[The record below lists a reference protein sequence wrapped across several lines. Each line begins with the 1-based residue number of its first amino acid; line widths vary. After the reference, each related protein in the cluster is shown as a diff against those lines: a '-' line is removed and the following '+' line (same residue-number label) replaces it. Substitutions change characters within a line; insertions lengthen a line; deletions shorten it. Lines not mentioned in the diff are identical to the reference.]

1 MLDTERLFADADRRQ
16 RLTKDDI
23 FSVLSNR
30 RRRLVLHH
38 LHRGSG
44 TVSVRELSKQVA
56 AWENGVEMEDLT
68 YKQRKRVYT
77 SLHQTHLPK
86 LDDEGVVVY
95 DRDGGSVNL
104 TDRAAELEPYLQVQS
119 EPVAS
124 WPLYYL
130 ALSGLSVLVVTFAW
144 TGLFPFPLLSDIA
157 YAALV
162 TGLFAASAV
171 VHAYQTRSATVDADA
186 EPPDSARPSRTRA
199 DETAADTGGDE

>member
-1 MLDTERLFADADRRQ
+1 MLDTERLFADGDRRE

-44 TVSVRELSKQVA
+44 RVSVRELSKRVA
-56 AWENGVEMEDLT
+56 AWENGVEMEELT

-95 DRDGGSVNL
+95 DRDAGSVSL
-104 TDRAAELEPYLQVQS
+104 TDRAAELEPYLRVQS

-124 WPLYYL
+124 WSLYYL
-130 ALSGLSVLVVTFAW
+130 ALSGLSVLVVTVAW
-144 TGLFPFPLLSDIA
+144 TGLFPFPMLPDIA

-171 VHAYQTRSATVDADA
+171 VHAYQTRSPAVDADA
-186 EPPDSARPSRTRA
+186 APPDSVRPGPTRL
-199 DETAADTGGDE
+199 DETAADGGDE